1 VGLAIR
7 TEYGRTH
14 YEAERRKR
22 MAENNMQDEQNP
34 NPQAGSTTDT
44 DTSLAERQDTWLK
57 SLLTEYFDEQLKKGG
72 AAPVRK

>member
-1 VGLAIR
+1 
-7 TEYGRTH
+7 
-14 YEAERRKR
+14 